1 MSGNLILGID
11 MGGTNVR
18 GGLVN
23 ESSLSNIVSRKINAQ
38 ASVEEVR
45 DQLFSFTDELF
56 HDSVS
61 AIGIGVPG
69 LMNEATELV
78 LDVVNIP
85 SWKKVPL
92 KQWMQERYKVPVV
105 INNDANCFALGEF
118 YFGKGKGY
126 NSMIGLTIGTGM
138 GSGIIINKK
147 LYAGKNGGAG
157 EFGMVPYKDH
167 IMEYY
172 SSGQFFKNIYNTD
185 GETVFKNAQEGN
197 KGALKMYEEMG
208 FHLGNAIKII
218 LYALDVELIILGGSV
233 SHAWSYFKDAMWKE
247 IKTFPFTRALEHL
260 KIEVSEVDN
269 AGILGAAGLCYDSR
283 YS

>member
-1 MSGNLILGID
+1 MDKKPILGID

-18 GGLVN
+18 GGVVK
-23 ESSLSNIVSRKINAQ
+23 EDILSGIISKKINAQ
-38 ASVEEVR
+38 AAAEEMR
-45 DQLFSFTDELF
+45 DELFLFTDELVN
-56 HDSVS
+56 DSIK

-69 LMNEATELV
+69 LFDTQTEMV

-92 KQWMQERYKVPVV
+92 KKWMEDRYKIPVS

-147 LYAGKNGGAG
+147 LYPGKNGGAG
-157 EFGMVPYKDH
+157 EFGMVEYKEH
-167 IMEYY
+167 IYEYY
-172 SSGQFFKNIYNTD
+172 SSGQFFKNIYGID
-185 GETVFKNAQEGN
+185 GETVFKNAKNGN
-197 KGALKMYEEMG
+197 TDALKMYEEMG
-208 FHLGNAIKII
+208 SHLGNAIKMI

-233 SHAWSYFKDAMWKE
+233 RHAWPYFKDGMWE
-247 IKTFPFTRALEHL
+247 QIQTFPFTRALEHL
-260 KIEVSEVDN
+260 KIEVSELEN
-269 AGILGAAGLCYDSR
+269 AGILGAAASQFDIKS
-283 YS
+283 